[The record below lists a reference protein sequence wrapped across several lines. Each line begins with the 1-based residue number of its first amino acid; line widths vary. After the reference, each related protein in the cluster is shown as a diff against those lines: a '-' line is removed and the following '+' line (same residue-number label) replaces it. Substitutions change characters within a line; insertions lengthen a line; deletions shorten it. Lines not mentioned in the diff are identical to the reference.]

1 MMKYEL
7 IPEDDK
13 RLRTIV
19 HNKHKITKNTE
30 DLVYNM
36 IMVMKKHDGIG
47 LAAPQLGVMERIF
60 VIGHE
65 STGYVV
71 CINPSWERT
80 QTAKLELFQEGC
92 LSFPHLEMQVERFNE
107 VHCTFTNLK
116 GETDTRLFTGVWAQA
131 VQHETDH
138 LDGMT
143 FDKRVKT
150 SVWQKANALRREKI
164 KNLQAHTQNEN

>member
-1 MMKYEL
+1 M
-7 IPEDDK
+7 
-13 RLRTIV
+13 
-19 HNKHKITKNTE
+19 
-30 DLVYNM
+30 
-36 IMVMKKHDGIG
+36 
-47 LAAPQLGVMERIF
+47 
-60 VIGHE
+60 
-65 STGYVV
+65 
-71 CINPSWERT
+71 
-80 QTAKLELFQEGC
+80 FQEGC

-164 KNLQAHTQNEN
+164 KNLQAHTQNDN